1 MFKKI
6 VAFLIC
12 ASMAAGTV
20 SCGVSFDKKNEDGK
34 LSVVTTIFPQYD
46 FVRQI
51 AGDNVQLTMLLK
63 PGAESHTYEPTPQ
76 DIVKIQECDLF
87 IYNGG
92 EGDVW
97 VDSILESLDEKVDTI
112 ALMDCV
118 ETVEE
123 EVVEG
128 MQEEE
133 HDHEHGHEDEEK
145 PELDEH
151 VWTSPEN
158 AEKIVSVIS
167 QKLCEKDSDNAETYK
182 VNTDKYLSELE
193 KLDEQFK
200 EIVSGGKRRTMVF
213 GDRFPFRYFADAYD
227 IEYFAA
233 FPGCSSES
241 EPSASTIAF
250 LIDKIEKE
258 DIPAIFSIEFSSKK
272 IANTLS
278 EATGAQIL
286 EFHSCHN
293 VTTEDLKNGETY
305 VSIMSRNADNLE
317 KALN

>member
-12 ASMAAGTV
+12 ASMTVCAV
-20 SCGVSFDKKNEDGK
+20 SCGDSLGQKNEDGK

-97 VDSILESLDEKVDTI
+97 VDSILESLDKKVDTI

-123 EVVEG
+123 EIVEG

-133 HDHEHGHEDEEK
+133 HDHEHEDEAE

-151 VWTSPEN
+151 VWTSPVN

-167 QKLCEKDSDNAETYK
+167 EKLCEKDNDNAETYK
-182 VNTDKYLSELE
+182 TNTDKYLSELE
-193 KLDEQFK
+193 KLDEKFK

-258 DIPAIFSIEFSSKK
+258 NIPVIFSIEFSSKK

-278 EATGAQIL
+278 EATSAQIL

-305 VSIMSRNADNLE
+305 VSIMSKNADNLE

>member
-12 ASMAAGTV
+12 ASMTVCAV
-20 SCGVSFDKKNEDGK
+20 SCGDSLGQKNEDGK

-51 AGDNVQLTMLLK
+51 AGDNVHLTMLLK

-97 VDSILESLDEKVDTI
+97 VDSMLESLDKKVDTI

-123 EVVEG
+123 EIVEG

-133 HDHEHGHEDEEK
+133 HDHEHEDEAE

-151 VWTSPEN
+151 VWTSPVN

-167 QKLCEKDSDNAETYK
+167 EKLCEKDNDNAETYK
-182 VNTDKYLSELE
+182 TNTDKYLSELE
-193 KLDEQFK
+193 KLDEKFK
-200 EIVSGGKRRTMVF
+200 EIVSDGKRRTMVF

-258 DIPAIFSIEFSSKK
+258 NIPVIFSIEFSSKK

-278 EATGAQIL
+278 EATSAQIL

-305 VSIMSRNADNLE
+305 VSIMSKNADNLE
-317 KALN
+317 KSLN

>member
-6 VAFLIC
+6 VAFLTC

-151 VWTSPEN
+151 
-158 AEKIVSVIS
+158 
-167 QKLCEKDSDNAETYK
+167 
-182 VNTDKYLSELE
+182 
-193 KLDEQFK
+193 
-200 EIVSGGKRRTMVF
+200 RR
-213 GDRFPFRYFADAYD
+213 
-227 IEYFAA
+227 
-233 FPGCSSES
+233 
-241 EPSASTIAF
+241 
-250 LIDKIEKE
+250 
-258 DIPAIFSIEFSSKK
+258 
-272 IANTLS
+272 
-278 EATGAQIL
+278 
-286 EFHSCHN
+286 H
-293 VTTEDLKNGETY
+293 
-305 VSIMSRNADNLE
+305 
-317 KALN
+317 

>member
-12 ASMAAGTV
+12 ASMTVCAV
-20 SCGVSFDKKNEDGK
+20 SCGDSLGQKNEDGK

-97 VDSILESLDEKVDTI
+97 VDSILESLDKKVDTI

-123 EVVEG
+123 EIVEG

-133 HDHEHGHEDEEK
+133 HDHEHEDEAE

-151 VWTSPEN
+151 VWTSPVN

-167 QKLCEKDSDNAETYK
+167 EKLCEKDNDNAETYK
-182 VNTDKYLSELE
+182 TNTDKYLSELE
-193 KLDEQFK
+193 KLDEKFK

-258 DIPAIFSIEFSSKK
+258 NIPVIFSIEFSSKK

-278 EATGAQIL
+278 EATSAQIL

-305 VSIMSRNADNLE
+305 VSIMSKNADNLE
-317 KALN
+317 KSLN